1 MLFYFRLS
9 TMIESYKNIC
19 YAHYKKLNIRDVKP
33 LSHPRNIVYTDIILY
48 RLTFALVKT
57 VFGVHKYING

>member
-1 MLFYFRLS
+1 
-9 TMIESYKNIC
+9 MIESYKNIC
-19 YAHYKKLNIRDVKP
+19 YAHYKKLNVKP
-33 LSHPRNIVYTDIILY
+33 LSDPRNIVYTDIILY